1 MEAAFTAVYDKGEWR
16 CDSVPDCPASGPGST
31 STATAPL
38 RAWLGS
44 FLASHGARTLVD
56 LGCGD
61 HRALAD
67 LPLAPDQRY
76 VGVDCVAP
84 LVAANAAQYG
94 SEQKEFR
101 HADVAHP
108 DYAFPPGDV
117 AILKDVVSHWPNHKL
132 LAVLWRL
139 YTQRPYRHV
148 VLVNCANQATH
159 WQDCAVAGFRPLNA
173 ALFPLCIFKPHRA
186 MVYGSKH
193 VYVFTP
199 ADVELRVPQPWL
211 CSLHT
216 RPAAEVPSVAV
227 AILVKDKAA
236 VLPFFLANIAA
247 LDYPKSRMHV
257 YIRTNNNTDGSAA
270 LLADWADAMRPH
282 YAALH
287 YDASDVEQRVERFGD
302 HEWNPERFSVLGAI
316 RQASMAWALAQGCD
330 YYWVQDVDN
339 FVTPHTLMEMV
350 ALDLP
355 IVAPLVRIAEDQNRA
370 YANFHGAVDANGY
383 YANHALYFTHF
394 HRQLKAISPQPVVH
408 CTYLVR
414 ADAIPKLTYSDDTT
428 HHEYVVFSK
437 SARAAGIPQY
447 LDTRFFWGWLTF
459 LGGDEF
465 DSGCP
470 DCFLHAFY
478 D

>member
-1 MEAAFTAVYDKGEWR
+1 MEAAFTAVYDRGDWR
-16 CDSVPDCPASGPGST
+16 CDAVQDCPASGPGST
-31 STATAPL
+31 SAATAPL
-38 RAWLGS
+38 RAWLAS
-44 FLASHGARTLVD
+44 FLASTGAATVVD

-67 LPLAPDQRY
+67 LELAPHQTY
-76 VGVDCVAP
+76 TGVDCVAP
-84 LVAANAAQYG
+84 LVAANTAQYG
-94 SEQKEFR
+94 SSQKAFV
-101 HADVAHP
+101 HADVAAP

-117 AILKDVVSHWPNHKL
+117 AVLKDVVSHWPNHKL
-132 LAVLWRL
+132 MAVLWRL

-148 VLVNCANQATH
+148 VLVHCANQTTH
-159 WQDCAVAGFRPLNA
+159 WQDCEVAGFRPLNA
-173 ALFPLCIFKPHRA
+173 AMFPLSIFQPARA
-186 MVYGSKH
+186 MVYDTKH

-199 ADVELRVPQPWL
+199 NTISLKAPQPWL

-216 RPAAEVPSVAV
+216 QPEERVPTVAI

-236 VLPFFLANIAA
+236 VLPFFLANIEA
-247 LDYPKSRMHV
+247 LAYPKSRLHV
-257 YIRTNNNTDGSAA
+257 YIRTNNNTDASPTILRA
-270 LLADWADAMRPH
+270 WADRVGPQ
-282 YAALH
+282 YASMFM
-287 YDASDVEQRVERFGD
+287 DDSDVPQRVERYGD

-316 RQASMAWALAQGCD
+316 RQASMVWALRQGCD

-339 FVTPHTLMEMV
+339 FVTPHTLMELV

-355 IVAPLVRIAEDQNRA
+355 IVAPLVRIAENQNRA
-370 YANFHGAVDANGY
+370 YANYHGGVDANGY
-383 YANHALYFTHF
+383 YADHPLYYTHF

-414 ADAIPKLTYSDDTT
+414 ADAIPRLRYADDTS

-437 SARAAGIPQY
+437 SARVAGIPQY

-459 LGGDEF
+459 LGGEEF
-465 DSGCP
+465 DPGCP
-470 DCFLHAFY
+470 DCFLHVFY